1 MKTEI
6 AAMRPNEFEEY
17 VLKHKIV
24 GELIHEQVKASAEV
38 LSYDK
43 EK

>member
-1 MKTEI
+1 MKTEM
-6 AAMRPNEFEEY
+6 AAMRPNEFE
-17 VLKHKIV
+17 KHEIV